1 MFGFID
7 NLKIRYKL
15 WIIVGV
21 AVLGLVAVTAGSLM
35 SLKQSLLRERQVK
48 TKHVVE
54 TAYGVIDYFYTLSQ
68 AGQMSEADAKV
79 AAIAAVRKLRYDE
92 KEYFWI
98 NDYRP
103 YMIMHPIKPELEG
116 KDQSDFKDP
125 KGKRIFIEFAEIAKS
140 KGAGF
145 VDYLWPMPG
154 RSQPVPKTSYV
165 RDFKPWGWVIG
176 SGIYL
181 ADLETIFWSSAG
193 RLTLITLVVLALVTV
208 LSWAIARSITGAT
221 SHMVDSLTKAA
232 EGDLTVRVALHTRD
246 ELGQMGSAL
255 NQMLV
260 GFHDSI
266 ARVMQ
271 TAQQTA
277 AAAEQLA
284 AGSQQLSSGA
294 QEQASSLEETAAS
307 LEQMTSSVKQNADNA
322 RQANQMAAGAQS
334 GAESGGAVVNK
345 AVDAMGAI
353 TVASK
358 QIAMIITTIDEIAF
372 QTNLLALNAAVEAA
386 RAGEQGR
393 GFAVVAAE
401 VRALAQRSAAAS
413 KEIKSLIT
421 DSGTKVEDGSQLVIQ
436 SGTTLNEIVNSV
448 RKVADLIAEISA
460 ASQEQAQGIDQV
472 NKAITQMDGVTQT
485 TAAQT
490 EELSATA
497 QNLSSQAQD
506 LRIQVE
512 KFKLDQVA
520 GTPTS
525 GPELRGKVIP
535 MARRPRTGAGV
546 GTPSLAAVASGTDG
560 AGWDFEES

>member
-1 MFGFID
+1 M
-7 NLKIRYKL
+7 
-15 WIIVGV
+15 
-21 AVLGLVAVTAGSLM
+21 
-35 SLKQSLLRERQVK
+35 K

-54 TAYGVIDYFYTLSQ
+54 TAYGVVDYFYALSQ
-68 AGQMSEADAKV
+68 AGKMSEEDAKV
-79 AAIAAVRKLRYDE
+79 AAIAAVRQLRYDE

-103 YMIMHPIKPELEG
+103 YMLMHPIKPELEG
-116 KDQSDFKDP
+116 KDHSDFKDP
-125 KGKRIFIEFAEIAKS
+125 TGKRIFVEFAEVAKS

-145 VDYLWPMPG
+145 VNYLWPMPG

-193 RLTLITLVVLALVTV
+193 RLALIALVALALVAA
-208 LSWAIARSITGAT
+208 LSLAIARSITGAT
-221 SHMVDSLTKAA
+221 GQMVNSLTKAA
-232 EGDLTVRVALHTRD
+232 EGDLTVRVALSTRD

-260 GFHDSI
+260 GFHDSV

-322 RQANQMAAGAQS
+322 RQANQMATGAQA
-334 GAESGGAVVNK
+334 GAESGGSVVNQ

-358 QIAMIITTIDEIAF
+358 QIAMIITPIDEIAF

-421 DSGTKVEDGSQLVIQ
+421 DSGTKVEDGSRLVIQ
-436 SGTTLNEIVNSV
+436 SGTTLHEIVGSV
-448 RKVADLIAEISA
+448 RQVADLIAEISA

-472 NKAITQMDGVTQT
+472 NKAITQMDGVTQN

-497 QNLSSQAQD
+497 QNLASQAQD
-506 LRIQVE
+506 LRAQVE
-512 KFKLDQVA
+512 KFKLDQRTEAVSFA
-520 GTPTS
+520 REP
-525 GPELRGKVIP
+525 RGKIIP
-535 MARRPRTGAGV
+535 MTRRPRTSAGV
-546 GTPSLAAVASGTDG
+546 GESSFVAAATGTDD